1 MGTITLEKMDHLL
14 WLGRYAERV
23 YTTVK
28 SFFAGFDTM
37 IDKDDSY
44 YREFCE
50 KIGIPDIYG
59 SKEVFIE
66 RYPFDETDSNS
77 IVSNLERAFDNAV
90 IIREMIGSETLSYLQ
105 LAVYDLKS
113 AEFEGNLLLN
123 LISLQDHLLAF
134 WGCLD
139 DEVPEAHVRRIAKA
153 GKWLERLDLGL
164 RLKHPQKRLL
174 SVLSRLEIQLAQTGV
189 LYNQAVLNTLRGI
202 LEQGAVNYRNA
213 LGLLGR
219 LIEQE

>member
-1 MGTITLEKMDHLL
+1 MGTITVEKIDHLL
-14 WLGRYAERV
+14 WLGRYTERV

-28 SFFAGFDTM
+28 SYFASFDMM

-59 SKEVFIE
+59 SKEAFIE
-66 RYPFDETDSNS
+66 KYPFDESDSNS

-90 IIREMIGSETLSYLQ
+90 IIRETIGSETLSYLQ
-105 LAVYDLKS
+105 LAVYDIKS
-113 AEFEGNLLLN
+113 AELEGNLLLN
-123 LISLQDHLLAF
+123 LISLQDHILAF

-139 DEVPEAHVRRIAKA
+139 DEVPEENVRRIAKA

-164 RLKHPQKRLL
+164 RLGHSQKSLQAI
-174 SVLSRLEIQLAQTGV
+174 LSRLEDQLTRTDIY
-189 LYNQAVLNTLRGI
+189 YNKAVLNTLHNV
-202 LEQGAVNYRNA
+202 LSDASVNYRNA
-213 LGLLGR
+213 LGLLSH